1 LLLCSTAAAAVVMRL
16 VGFPGQGGGYGRLQ
30 IVADS
35 EQWRIR
41 VMTIRRKI
49 ITL

>member
-1 LLLCSTAAAAVVMRL
+1 LLLCSAAAAVMMRL
-16 VGFPGQGGGYGRLQ
+16 VRLPGQGGGYGRLQ

-41 VMTIRRKI
+41 VLTIRRKVV
-49 ITL
+49 TL